1 MKTPFSTPDGLTLRN
16 EQRDFPEWHL
26 GRPHYALW
34 ALDVDVPALRQRVAA
49 ADGHLSGLLLADY
62 CRQPHVTLSLCGF
75 PSACPQQAD
84 DFGAAALAAQL
95 AALRRAQP
103 RPFDIEVGALASFAS
118 APYLAVQDAGGQIAA
133 LRECLAGG
141 SLNDSCGTYTPHVTV
156 GLYADAWPM
165 SEVQARLASFAGRE
179 ALHLRISGIS
189 LLSYASAH
197 IGGALACRARYDF
210 QSETLHWTDSQR
222 APF

>member
-34 ALDVDVPALRQRVAA
+34 ALDVDVPAIRQRVAA

-84 DFGAAALAAQL
+84 DFGAATLAAQL

-118 APYLAVQDAGGQIAA
+118 VPYLAVQDAGGQIAA
-133 LRECLAGG
+133 LRECLTGG
-141 SLNDSCGTYTPHVTV
+141 SLNDSYGAYTPHVTV

-165 SEVQARLASFAGRE
+165 PEVQARLASFAATD
-179 ALHLRISGIS
+179 ALRLRISGIS

-197 IGGALACRARYDF
+197 IGGALACMACYDF
-210 QSETLHWTDSQR
+210 QSETLHWTASQPY
-222 APF
+222 PF

>member
-1 MKTPFSTPDGLTLRN
+1 MKTPFSAPDGLTLRN

-34 ALDVDVPALRQRVAA
+34 ALDLDVPALRQRVAA

-84 DFGAAALAAQL
+84 DFGAATLAAQL

-118 APYLAVQDAGGQIAA
+118 VPYLAVQDAGGQIAA
-133 LRECLAGG
+133 LRECLACG

>member
-1 MKTPFSTPDGLTLRN
+1 MKTPGSAPDGLTLRN

-118 APYLAVQDAGGQIAA
+118 VPYLAVQDAGGQIAA

-165 SEVQARLASFAGRE
+165 SQVQARLASFAGAE
-179 ALHLRISGIS
+179 ALRLRIAGIS

>member
-1 MKTPFSTPDGLTLRN
+1 MKAPFSAPDSLTLRN

-49 ADGHLSGLLLADY
+49 AEKHLSSLLLADY

-75 PSACPQQAD
+75 PSACPQHPD
-84 DFGAAALAAQL
+84 DFGTAALAAQL

-118 APYLAVQDAGGQIAA
+118 VPYLAVQDTGGQIAA

-165 SEVQARLASFAGRE
+165 SEVQARLASFAGRQ
-179 ALHLRISGIS
+179 ALRLRISGIS

>member
-1 MKTPFSTPDGLTLRN
+1 METSFSSFDDLILRN

-34 ALDVDVPALRQRVAA
+34 ALDVDTPAIRQRVAA
-49 ADGHLSGLLLADY
+49 AERHLSGLLLANY
-62 CRQPHVTLSLCGF
+62 YRQPHVTLSLCGF
-75 PSACPQQAD
+75 PSACPEHAD

-118 APYLAVQDAGGQIAA
+118 APYLAVQDAGGQIAV
-133 LRECLAGG
+133 LRKCLAGG
-141 SLNDSCGTYTPHVTV
+141 SLKDFGDPYVPHVTV
-156 GLYADAWPM
+156 GLYADAWPL
-165 SEVQARLASFAGRE
+165 SEVQTRLTSFSGIE
-179 ALHLRISGIS
+179 ALCLRISGIS

-197 IGGALACRARYDF
+197 IGGALACMARYDF
-210 QSETLHWTDSQR
+210 QSKTLHWTDHPLC
-222 APF
+222 PF

>member
-34 ALDVDVPALRQRVAA
+34 ALDVDVPAIRQRVAA

-84 DFGAAALAAQL
+84 DFGAATLAAQL

-118 APYLAVQDAGGQIAA
+118 VPYLAVQDAGGQIAA

-165 SEVQARLASFAGRE
+165 SQVQARLASFAGRE

>member
-1 MKTPFSTPDGLTLRN
+1 MKTPFSAPDGLTLRN

-49 ADGHLSGLLLADY
+49 AERHLSGLLLADY
-62 CRQPHVTLSLCGF
+62 SRQPHVTLSLCGF
-75 PSACPQQAD
+75 PSACPQHTD

-118 APYLAVQDAGGQIAA
+118 VPYLAVQDAGGQIAA

>member
-1 MKTPFSTPDGLTLRN
+1 MKTPGSAPDGLTLRN

-165 SEVQARLASFAGRE
+165 SQVQARLASFAGAE
-179 ALHLRISGIS
+179 ALRLRIAGIS

>member
-16 EQRDFPEWHL
+16 GQRDFPEWHL

-34 ALDVDVPALRQRVAA
+34 ALDVDVPAIRQRVAA

-84 DFGAAALAAQL
+84 DFGAATLAAQL

-118 APYLAVQDAGGQIAA
+118 VPYLAVQDAGGQIAA
-133 LRECLAGG
+133 LRECLTGG
-141 SLNDSCGTYTPHVTV
+141 SLNDSYGAYTPHVTV

-165 SEVQARLASFAGRE
+165 PEVQARLASFAATD
-179 ALHLRISGIS
+179 ALRLRISGIS

-197 IGGALACRARYDF
+197 IGGALACMARYDF
-210 QSETLHWTDSQR
+210 QSETLHWTASQPY
-222 APF
+222 PF

>member
-1 MKTPFSTPDGLTLRN
+1 MKAPFSAPDGLTLRN

-34 ALDVDVPALRQRVAA
+34 ALDVDIPALRQRVAA
-49 ADGHLSGLLLADY
+49 AEKHLSSLLLADY

-118 APYLAVQDAGGQIAA
+118 VPYLAVQDAGGQIAA

-165 SEVQARLASFAGRE
+165 SEVQARLASFAGRQ
-179 ALHLRISGIS
+179 ALRLRISGIS

>member
-1 MKTPFSTPDGLTLRN
+1 MKTPFSAPDGLTLRN

-34 ALDVDVPALRQRVAA
+34 ALDLDVPALRQRVAA

-75 PSACPQQAD
+75 PSACPQHTD

-118 APYLAVQDAGGQIAA
+118 VPYLAVQDAGGQIAA

-165 SEVQARLASFAGRE
+165 SEVQARLASFAGRQ

>member
-165 SEVQARLASFAGRE
+165 SQVQARLASFAGRE

>member
-34 ALDVDVPALRQRVAA
+34 ALDVDVPAIRQRVAA

-84 DFGAAALAAQL
+84 DFGAATLAAQL

-118 APYLAVQDAGGQIAA
+118 VPYLAVQDAGGQIAA
-133 LRECLAGG
+133 LRECLTGG
-141 SLNDSCGTYTPHVTV
+141 SLNDSYGAYTPHVTV
-156 GLYADAWPM
+156 GLYADAWPI
-165 SEVQARLASFAGRE
+165 SAVQARLASFAATD
-179 ALHLRISGIS
+179 ALRLHISGIS

-197 IGGALACRARYDF
+197 IGGALACMARYDF
-210 QSETLHWTDSQR
+210 QSETLHWTASQPY
-222 APF
+222 PF

>member
-34 ALDVDVPALRQRVAA
+34 ALDVDVPAIRQRVAA

-84 DFGAAALAAQL
+84 DFGAATLAAQL

-118 APYLAVQDAGGQIAA
+118 VPYLAVQDAGGQIAA
-133 LRECLAGG
+133 LRECLTGG
-141 SLNDSCGTYTPHVTV
+141 SLNDSYGAYTPHVTV
-156 GLYADAWPM
+156 GLYADAWPI
-165 SEVQARLASFAGRE
+165 SAVQARLASFAATD
-179 ALHLRISGIS
+179 ALRLRISGIS

-197 IGGALACRARYDF
+197 IGGALACMARYDF
-210 QSETLHWTDSQR
+210 QSETLHWTASQPY
-222 APF
+222 PF

>member
-34 ALDVDVPALRQRVAA
+34 ALDVDVPAIRQRVAA

-84 DFGAAALAAQL
+84 DFGAATLAAQL

-165 SEVQARLASFAGRE
+165 SQVQARLASFAGRE
-179 ALHLRISGIS
+179 ALRLRIAGIS

>member
-1 MKTPFSTPDGLTLRN
+1 MKAPFSAPDGLTLRN

-49 ADGHLSGLLLADY
+49 AEKHLSSLLLADY

-75 PSACPQQAD
+75 PSACPQHPD

-118 APYLAVQDAGGQIAA
+118 VPYLAVQDAGGQIAA

-165 SEVQARLASFAGRE
+165 SEVQARLASFAGRQ
-179 ALHLRISGIS
+179 ALRLRISGIS

-210 QSETLHWTDSQR
+210 QSKTLHWTDSQR

>member
-34 ALDVDVPALRQRVAA
+34 ALDVDVPAIRQRVAA

-75 PSACPQQAD
+75 PSACPEHAD
-84 DFGAAALAAQL
+84 DFGAATLAAQL

-118 APYLAVQDAGGQIAA
+118 VPYLAVQDAGGQIAA
-133 LRECLAGG
+133 LRECLTGG
-141 SLNDSCGTYTPHVTV
+141 SLNDSYGAYTPHVTV

-165 SEVQARLASFAGRE
+165 PEVQARLASFAATD
-179 ALHLRISGIS
+179 ALRLRISGIS

-197 IGGALACRARYDF
+197 IGGALACMARYDF
-210 QSETLHWTDSQR
+210 QSETLHWTASQPY
-222 APF
+222 PF

>member
-1 MKTPFSTPDGLTLRN
+1 MKTPFSAPDGLTLRN

-34 ALDVDVPALRQRVAA
+34 ALDVDVPAIRQRVAA

-84 DFGAAALAAQL
+84 DFGAATLAAQL

-118 APYLAVQDAGGQIAA
+118 VPYLAVQDAGGQIAA
-133 LRECLAGG
+133 LRECLTGG
-141 SLNDSCGTYTPHVTV
+141 SLNDSYGAYTPHVTV
-156 GLYADAWPM
+156 GLYADAWPI
-165 SEVQARLASFAGRE
+165 SAVQARLASFAATD
-179 ALHLRISGIS
+179 ALRLHISGIS

-197 IGGALACRARYDF
+197 IGGALACMARYDF
-210 QSETLHWTDSQR
+210 QSETLHWTASQPY
-222 APF
+222 PF

>member
-34 ALDVDVPALRQRVAA
+34 ALDVDVPAIRQRVAA

-84 DFGAAALAAQL
+84 DFGAATLAAQL

-118 APYLAVQDAGGQIAA
+118 VPYLAVQDAGGQIAA
-133 LRECLAGG
+133 LRECLTGG
-141 SLNDSCGTYTPHVTV
+141 SLNDSYGAYTPHVTV

-165 SEVQARLASFAGRE
+165 PEVQARLASFAATD
-179 ALHLRISGIS
+179 ALRLRISGIS

-197 IGGALACRARYDF
+197 IGGALACMARYDF
-210 QSETLHWTDSQR
+210 QSETLHWTASQPY
-222 APF
+222 PF

>member
-118 APYLAVQDAGGQIAA
+118 VPYLAVQDAGGQIAA

>member
-34 ALDVDVPALRQRVAA
+34 ALDVDVPAIRQRVAA

-84 DFGAAALAAQL
+84 DFGAATLAAQL

-118 APYLAVQDAGGQIAA
+118 VPYLAVQDAGGQIAA
-133 LRECLAGG
+133 LRECLTGG
-141 SLNDSCGTYTPHVTV
+141 SLNDSYGAYTPHVTV

-165 SEVQARLASFAGRE
+165 PEVQARLASFAATD
-179 ALHLRISGIS
+179 ALRLRISGIS

-197 IGGALACRARYDF
+197 IGGALACMVRYDF
-210 QSETLHWTDSQR
+210 QSETLHWTASQPY
-222 APF
+222 PF

>member
-1 MKTPFSTPDGLTLRN
+1 MKTPFSAPDGLTLRN

-75 PSACPQQAD
+75 PSACPQHTD

-118 APYLAVQDAGGQIAA
+118 VPYLAVQDAGGQIAA

-165 SEVQARLASFAGRE
+165 SQVQARLASFAGRE

-210 QSETLHWTDSQR
+210 QGETLHWTDSQR